1 MYKTT
6 GCLSEIVTMSNN
18 KLKDIDDTHVAEQHQ
33 LLRKGPF
40 ETFYL
45 FVYFIT
51 RAFFILDSRK

>member
-18 KLKDIDDTHVAEQHQ
+18 KLKDIDDTRVAEQHQ

-40 ETFYL
+40 EKFSYL
-45 FVYFIT
+45 
-51 RAFFILDSRK
+51 S